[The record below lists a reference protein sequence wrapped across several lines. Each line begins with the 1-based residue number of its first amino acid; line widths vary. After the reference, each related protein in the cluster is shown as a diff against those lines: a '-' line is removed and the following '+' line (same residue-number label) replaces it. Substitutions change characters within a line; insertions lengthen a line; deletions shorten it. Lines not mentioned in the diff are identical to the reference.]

1 MKDVIIKT
9 VNDHL
14 CQLNLSI
21 FVCFC
26 INDGRLKMKKN
37 TSLLNKTFASILLK
51 QTQQNIFTE
60 ESFTQASIIN
70 SPSKGIQPQ

>member
-26 INDGRLKMKKN
+26 INDGRLKMKKKK
-37 TSLLNKTFASILLK
+37 TPLFLTKHLL
-51 QTQQNIFTE
+51 
-60 ESFTQASIIN
+60 
-70 SPSKGIQPQ
+70 PYC

>member
-26 INDGRLKMKKN
+26 INDGMLKMKK
-37 TSLLNKTFASILLK
+37 TPLFLTKHLL
-51 QTQQNIFTE
+51 
-60 ESFTQASIIN
+60 
-70 SPSKGIQPQ
+70 PYC